1 MTVFW
6 LSRGSGIIRFSLVLR
21 WKRSHDASTRTL
33 RDVSCLD
40 PRNSPCHESFLARA
54 RNRRAPR
61 AGAFHRAI
69 QTVIASLFLRERS
82 IFPRSVR
89 LISRYLMSLFIFL
102 KVWFRDNKRYTVR
115 VVRLLVPEVS
125 KLKPELVHLKVIGNR
140 DCRKRMLR

>member
-1 MTVFW
+1 METFPRRLNTHVTRCLVPRSAEFTV
-6 LSRGSGIIRFSLVLR
+6 SRKFP
-21 WKRSHDASTRTL
+21 RT
-33 RDVSCLD
+33 SKK
-40 PRNSPCHESFLARA
+40 
-54 RNRRAPR
+54 PR